1 MIEIKHLSKSFGT
14 QHVLNDISLQV
25 NEGEVVCL
33 IGASGSGKS
42 TLLRC
47 VNLLETPQSGQ
58 IIVDGVDITASFN
71 IDEYRSKVGMIFQ
84 SFNLFP
90 HLNVLN
96 NCTLAQIKVLKR
108 TKEEAESVA
117 KENLKKVGMLDFAY
131 QNVTKL
137 SGGQKQR
144 VAIAR
149 ALCMNPKVLLLDEP
163 TSALDPELVGEVLD
177 VIKDLAQSGLTML
190 IVTHEMSFAK
200 DVANK
205 VVFMDQGIVV
215 EADQPSKLFYSPKHE
230 RTKAFLSR
238 IVHQKSTL

>member
-1 MIEIKHLSKSFGT
+1 MIDIQHLNKSFGS
-14 QHVLNDISLQV
+14 QNVLNDISLSV

-47 VNLLETPQSGQ
+47 VNLLETPNSGN

-71 IDEYRSKVGMIFQ
+71 IDEYRTRVGMIFQ

-90 HLNVLN
+90 HLNVLK

-108 TKEEAESVA
+108 SVSEAESIA
-117 KENLKKVGMLDFAY
+117 LENLKKVGMLDFASM
-131 QNVTKL
+131 NVTKL

-177 VIKDLAQSGLTML
+177 VIKELAQSGLTML

-200 DVANK
+200 DVADK
-205 VVFMDQGIVV
+205 VVFMDQGVVV
-215 EADQPSKLFYSPKHE
+215 EAAHPSILFNSPTQE
-230 RTKAFLSR
+230 RTKAFLAR
-238 IVHQKSTL
+238 IVHG